1 MSSKKLCLF
10 LIGLSSLISFVAFLS
25 LQLGILN
32 LLPIPVLDGGH
43 VMFLTLESLLRRPVN
58 IKIREAAQQVGF
70 IVLLVFILIISY
82 NDIRRVLPI
91 QLEELFK

>member
-1 MSSKKLCLF
+1 M
-10 LIGLSSLISFVAFLS
+10 GLSSLLSFVAFLS

-43 VMFLTLESLLRRPVN
+43 VLFLSVEALLRRPVN
-58 IKIREAAQQVGF
+58 VKIREAAQQVGF
-70 IVLLVFILIISY
+70 ILLLVFILIISY

-91 QLEELFK
+91 PFEEFFK

>member
-1 MSSKKLCLF
+1 MTGDAARV
-10 LIGLSSLISFVAFLS
+10 GLASLISFVAFLS

-43 VMFLTLESLLRRPVN
+43 VMFLSLEALLHRPINV
-58 IKIREAAQQVGF
+58 KIREAAQQVGF

-91 QLEELFK
+91 PLEELFK